1 MAAQESRPCMVRPPA
16 CTRVECAMLVRK
28 MASVHALVCS
38 PSRRQR
44 YLLLDGQQGL
54 HVSGGNVAAGR
65 GRQVQ
70 QRQDAAAPRLTG
82 CVHGPPPG
90 RRLGMSL

>member
-1 MAAQESRPCMVRPPA
+1 
-16 CTRVECAMLVRK
+16 MLVRE

-38 PSRRQR
+38 PSRWQR
-44 YLLLDGQQGL
+44 YLLFDGQQGL
-54 HVSGGNVAAGR
+54 HVSGGNVAGR

-82 CVHGPPPG
+82 
-90 RRLGMSL
+90 